1 MPRHIAHLQT
11 CSTCTLSINKVLYVL
26 LQKKIASVLLWKEN
40 YEQVLNQAISTELYC
55 SYDSLTPTATERQI
69 SAFLKEE
76 IWIATK
82 YPTTKQGQ
90 TERTYRDLGSMV

>member
-1 MPRHIAHLQT
+1 MYY
-11 CSTCTLSINKVLYVL
+11 CK
-26 LQKKIASVLLWKEN
+26 KKIASVLLWKEN